1 MRLRLAVITLICG
14 FTALTVQATTL
25 SASLKA
31 VRIAEHVQG
40 QSTMEPDT
48 VIVIDIDDSWED
60 ADSLAAAET
69 LRDTLR
75 TAVDDTLTNA
85 ATDDEPFWLASDTL
99 WTIADSSD
107 VKLKAAEILPLSSPI
122 KPKFIPNPQR
132 ALWLALLLPGAGQ
145 IYNRKYWKLPIF
157 YGGFL
162 GCVYAFTWNQQMYL
176 DYSQAYLDIM
186 DDDPGTKSY
195 EAMLPYNYDIA
206 GNTSRLQTLFKKKKD
221 YYRRY
226 RDLSAFCFVGVYLLS
241 VIDAYV
247 DAQLSEFSIS
257 DDLSLRVSPAVINN
271 ETYINTHSYGLG
283 CSLNF

>member
-1 MRLRLAVITLICG
+1 M
-14 FTALTVQATTL
+14 L
-25 SASLKA
+25 SIRTPQMQK
-31 VRIAEHVQG
+31 
-40 QSTMEPDT
+40 DT
-48 VIVIDIDDSWED
+48 VSDSAEALLLEPRKEGIV
-60 ADSLAAAET
+60 LET
-69 LRDTLR
+69 
-75 TAVDDTLTNA
+75 
-85 ATDDEPFWLASDTL
+85 ESDTL
-99 WTIADSSD
+99 STEDDYLQTENDYLQTEDGTLWITNDTLSI
-107 VKLKAAEILPLSSPI
+107 LKKAEAALPLPPT
-122 KPKFIPNPQR
+122 KAKFVPNPQR

-186 DDDPGTKSY
+186 DDDPATKSY

-226 RDLSAFCFVGVYLLS
+226 RDLSAFCFAGVYLLS

-257 DDLSLRVSPAVINN
+257 EDLSLRVSPAVINN
-271 ETYINTHSYGLG
+271 ETYTNTHSYGLG

>member
-1 MRLRLAVITLICG
+1 MRSTDAPQMRGTLATESTKTFLQENQKENFSLETEEYTPQVEKRTVLTENDTLHIEEE
-14 FTALTVQATTL
+14 T
-25 SASLKA
+25 
-31 VRIAEHVQG
+31 I
-40 QSTMEPDT
+40 PDT
-48 VIVIDIDDSWED
+48 NDSF
-60 ADSLAAAET
+60 ST
-69 LRDTLR
+69 
-75 TAVDDTLTNA
+75 TA
-85 ATDDEPFWLASDTL
+85 DTL
-99 WTIADSSD
+99 WTAADSTNI
-107 VKLKAAEILPLSSPI
+107 LKKAEAALPFSPM

-257 DDLSLRVSPAVINN
+257 EDLSLRVAPAVINN
-271 ETYINTHSYGLG
+271 ETYTNTHSYGLG

>member
-1 MRLRLAVITLICG
+1 MRLRLIVIIVMSCVCG
-14 FTALTVQATTL
+14 RMAWGQDVPVLHAADSVVSESMA
-25 SASLKA
+25 AADLKT
-31 VRIAEHVQG
+31 E
-40 QSTMEPDT
+40 SDT
-48 VIVIDIDDSWED
+48 VIINTE
-60 ADSLAAAET
+60 ALPP
-69 LRDTLR
+69 L
-75 TAVDDTLTNA
+75 
-85 ATDDEPFWLASDTL
+85 
-99 WTIADSSD
+99 
-107 VKLKAAEILPLSSPI
+107 VKLEDGAFAAQKA
-122 KPKFIPNPQR
+122 KFIPNPQR

-145 IYNRKYWKLPIF
+145 IYNRKYWKLPIV

-195 EAMLPYNYDIA
+195 EAMLPYNYNIS
-206 GNTSRLQTLFKKKKD
+206 GNISRLQTLFKKKKD

-257 DDLSLRVSPAVINN
+257 DDLSMRVAPAVINN
-271 ETYINTHSYGLG
+271 DIYTNSHSYGLG

>member
-1 MRLRLAVITLICG
+1 MQLRLIVIIVMCCVCGRTAWGQDTLIVH
-14 FTALTVQATTL
+14 AADSV
-25 SASLKA
+25 ASESMAAAYLKA
-31 VRIAEHVQG
+31 EG
-40 QSTMEPDT
+40 DT
-48 VIVIDIDDSWED
+48 VAFNTEALPPLINIGNGDF
-60 ADSLAAAET
+60 
-69 LRDTLR
+69 
-75 TAVDDTLTNA
+75 
-85 ATDDEPFWLASDTL
+85 ATQ
-99 WTIADSSD
+99 
-107 VKLKAAEILPLSSPI
+107 

-257 DDLSLRVSPAVINN
+257 EDLSLRVAPAVINN
-271 ETYINTHSYGLG
+271 ETYTNTHSYGLG